1 MNDVP
6 TRRRSCGTGSPGVAG
21 YSAGS
26 FPVNSYNIASY
37 TQTVQRSQS
46 RNHHGNLVDCS
57 LATQSDYKSP
67 LIMDCAVG
75 TTDRLSSVSL
85 FMGVESNSGAAD
97 ARAVV
102 TWPGAEVAARLNPLP
117 DCSFVF
123 QSYDSWIFELGDC
136 CMAQSYPGWAILW
149 VTAQSWR
156 VNVALL
162 HINLQ
167 SVFVPQNWPT
177 LQTLSH
183 CQLSKSCPLITDRRT
198 SRHMYNIN
206 SCHQWR

>member
-1 MNDVP
+1 
-6 TRRRSCGTGSPGVAG
+6 
-21 YSAGS
+21 
-26 FPVNSYNIASY
+26 
-37 TQTVQRSQS
+37 
-46 RNHHGNLVDCS
+46 
-57 LATQSDYKSP
+57 
-67 LIMDCAVG
+67 
-75 TTDRLSSVSL
+75 
-85 FMGVESNSGAAD
+85 MGVESNSGAAD

-123 QSYDSWIFELGDC
+123 QSFDSRIFELDDC
-136 CMAQSYPGWAILW
+136 CMAHSSPGWAILC

-156 VNVALL
+156 VDVALL

-183 CQLSKSCPLITDRRT
+183 CQLSKKYLLWDPTVWHAHKTLHSLHEDGHTDRMNCCGLYRGGAWHYT
-198 SRHMYNIN
+198 IVQ
-206 SCHQWR
+206 CGKTI